1 MIVLEIITGYNKQP
15 LSYRDDGPNI
25 IMNKSELINLAS
37 PDFHESIGVL
47 PKWRV
52 GKGKDPE
59 GRSPIYPYYDSDQC
73 ETIFDEVC
81 GVDGWGNEFREVKGI
96 LFCSI
101 SIMTELGMIEKSDA
115 GGARETRERGL
126 SEVDAQ
132 TFRDKTSSSSAFVRT
147 ASKWG
152 VGRHL
157 DILPQIYLKADDS
170 GFYAPDGT
178 RYPIAK
184 LSEFCN
190 GASPAVKHLG
200 ALFMLQRSKF
210 EANERAM
217 QVLTELRQFVEGGS
231 I

>member
-1 MIVLEIITGYNKQP
+1 MEKI
-15 LSYRDDGPNI
+15 
-25 IMNKSELINLAS
+25 ELIKLAS

-52 GKGKDPE
+52 GKGKDTE
-59 GRSPIYPYYDSDQC
+59 GRSPIYPYYDADQC
-73 ETIFDEVC
+73 ETILDEVC
-81 GVDGWGNEFREVKGI
+81 GIGGWGNEPREVKGI

-101 SIMTELGMIEKSDA
+101 SVMTENGMVEKSAA
-115 GGARETRERGL
+115 GGPRETKERGL

-132 TFRDKTSSSSAFVRT
+132 TFRDKTADSSAFVR
-147 ASKWG
+147 AAAKWG

-170 GFYAPDGT
+170 GFNAPDGT

-217 QVLTELRQFVEGGS
+217 QVLSELRSFVEGGQ